1 MSKINYSRTFFAK
14 GTVNF
19 PFEAAEGQGEEPLA
33 HGSAWPRWSIRS
45 GALVC
50 PRFAC
55 CVSLILMK
63 CDCTGT
69 VIIRSDYHGYPHV
82 LCMQRPRSP
91 QCAMCVPP
99 TYPCPDEGPW
109 FPLMMHACMYVN
121 IFISECAPLIA
132 CQIMNDAC
140 HPIMRCWAHPRNA
153 SDSERC
159 DFVSPTI
166 NSIGIKRSIF
176 MIGSRAHR
184 EREIILSRPLCEE
197 PCVSC

>member
-1 MSKINYSRTFFAK
+1 M
-14 GTVNF
+14 F
-19 PFEAAEGQGEEPLA
+19 PVFRCVSHSSDRRPDVYTM
-33 HGSAWPRWSIRS
+33 H
-45 GALVC
+45 
-50 PRFAC
+50 AC
-55 CVSLILMK
+55 GVSLILMK

-109 FPLMMHACMYVN
+109 FPLMMHACMHGN

-132 CQIMNDAC
+132 CQIMNDVC

-153 SDSERC
+153 PTDSERC
-159 DFVSPTI
+159 EFVSPTI
-166 NSIGIKRSIF
+166 LKRIYIYSV
-176 MIGSRAHR
+176 RY
-184 EREIILSRPLCEE
+184 L
-197 PCVSC
+197 